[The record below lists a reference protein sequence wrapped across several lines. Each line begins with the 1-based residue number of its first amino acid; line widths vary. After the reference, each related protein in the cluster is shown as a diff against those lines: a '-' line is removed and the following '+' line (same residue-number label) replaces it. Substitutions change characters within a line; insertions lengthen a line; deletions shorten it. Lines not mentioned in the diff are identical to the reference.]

1 MRAGK
6 RVALLTAAV
15 LAVVA
20 GAGVFVAQSET
31 GEASTVVAKVNGMDI
46 TAVEFRREL
55 DNQRAPVIDYFLRT
69 YQANVTEAFWD
80 TSYGGE
86 NPEMMA
92 KARAMEELV
101 KRKVELELGSRNGL
115 LSGTA
120 YEDLLEQMDRENKR
134 RGEAVKARQPV
145 YGPVRLEE
153 TVFIPYYMSKLRNE
167 LKEKVAAADL
177 GVSEEELLRLKA
189 LEKSPAPPETERV
202 RFRKLAVSYRG
213 AELMGDGAQANQ
225 QETLARLKQ
234 QLEQAAGESGE
245 TALSRGGADIRVTEE
260 ELNGETAGTYFKSQ
274 PVLYA
279 VLAWGLQEGQASP
292 VFDEGLQGQ
301 LVLVKVLEREKGDSG
316 GGNGGKAPEAAVSL
330 DSLYREYIGQLAAE
344 AEVILSQGYDRIR
357 MK

>member
-6 RVALLTAAV
+6 RAALLTAAV

-20 GAGVFVAQSET
+20 GVGAFVAHSET

-69 YQANVTEAFWD
+69 YQANVTEAFWN

-86 NPEMMA
+86 NPGMMA
-92 KARAMEELV
+92 KDRAMEELIR
-101 KRKVELELGSRNGL
+101 RKVELGLGSRHGL

-120 YEDLLEQMDRENKR
+120 YGDLLEQMDRENKR
-134 RGEAVKARQPV
+134 RAEAVKASQPV
-145 YGPVRLEE
+145 YGPVRLAE

-177 GVSEEELLRLKA
+177 GVSEEELVRLKM
-189 LEKSPAPPETERV
+189 LEKNPAPPETERV
-202 RFRKLAVSYRG
+202 RFRKLAVSYRSAGG
-213 AELMGDGAQANQ
+213 AGDASSANL
-225 QETLARLKQ
+225 QETLALLKQ
-234 QLEQAAGESGE
+234 RLEQAAGESGD
-245 TALSRGGADIRVTEE
+245 TSFSREGEDIRVTEE
-260 ELNGETAGTYFKSQ
+260 ELNRETAGIYFKAQ

-279 VLAWGLQEGQASP
+279 LLSGGLQAGQASP
-292 VFDEGLQGQ
+292 VFNEALQGE
-301 LVLVKVLEREKGDSG
+301 LVLVKVLEREKGTSVSG
-316 GGNGGKAPEAAVSL
+316 KGGNAPEAGASL
-330 DSLYREYIGQLAAE
+330 DSLYRQYIQQLAAE
-344 AEVILSQGYDRIR
+344 AEVILCQDFERIR